1 MRRWLLLLAFA
12 ALGAGFLAACGG
24 DNEEEADTAAPGET
38 QPANPDKVDVRAHD
52 FNFEPTGLIGEM
64 GRPFDVTIRNE
75 GDAPHTFTIDELHVD
90 QTVEPG
96 KKATVRV
103 TPSEPG
109 ELTFYCKF
117 HIGRGMMGSLM
128 VSGASQPGGSD
139 ASPGPSGTPDA
150 SSGYY

>member
-12 ALGAGFLAACGG
+12 ALGAGLLAACGG
-24 DNEEEADTAAPGET
+24 DNEEEADTTAPGET
-38 QPANPDKVDVRAHD
+38 QEASSGKAEVAAYD
-52 FNFEPTGLIGEM
+52 FDFEPASLTGEL

-75 GDAPHTFTIDELHVD
+75 GDASHTFTIDELHVD
-90 QTVEPG
+90 QTVDPG

-117 HIGRGMMGSLM
+117 HVGRGMMGSLM
-128 VSGASQPGGSD
+128 VSGAGQPGGSD

-150 SSGYY
+150 PSGYY